1 MFGLFSAT
9 MEIKTDYTNI
19 PSPEKFPNIYLFN
32 PTCEYAVANGQPSW
46 QPNRLLQKME
56 EDLGTLP
63 LFFARPN
70 DVVLVK
76 KVPPP
81 EFLATLKKLN
91 ITPPLFLPLNE
102 VAKNPD
108 FVNQR
113 KNWLLPWGW
122 SPAAHRLLKPL
133 KPSCSEEFQRSPVA
147 NWKPEYREIYPKK
160 FALEILKKLLPQLPA
175 DKMLPPQ
182 LIPRICFTKSEIE
195 MCIKRWGKI
204 MVKAP
209 WSSSGRGLQ
218 KVTKTPVAEKVW
230 EKLLGIIN
238 EQGYAI
244 VEPLLEKALDLAFE
258 FELKNGK
265 VTYLG
270 ISRFLTDEKGR
281 YQGNSLNG
289 WPLEIDPKITAFA
302 ETLPEM
308 IIKPLIKL
316 IENSLLANFYE
327 GILGVDMLIFRDKKE
342 HLRVNPCLE
351 INVRHNM
358 GLLSL
363 QLEKLIL
370 PNKKGVFKTFY
381 NPKQTFQEYKIEM
394 EKTWPLKL
402 RNSKIDSGFFPLI
415 PVFENTNF
423 GAFILISD

>member
-1 MFGLFSAT
+1 MVR
-9 MEIKTDYTNI
+9 KTDYTNI
-19 PSPEKFPNIYLFN
+19 SSPEKFPNIYLFN
-32 PTCEYAVANGQPSW
+32 PTCEHAVANGQSSW

-91 ITPPLFLPLNE
+91 IAPPRFLHLNE
-102 VAKNPD
+102 VAKNPE
-108 FVNQR
+108 FVSR
-113 KNWLLPWGW
+113 PKNRLVPWGW
-122 SPAAHRLLKPL
+122 SPAAHRLLEPL

-147 NWKPEYREIYPKK
+147 NWKPEYREIYSKK
-160 FALEILKKLLPQLPA
+160 FALQILKKLLPELPA
-175 DKMLPPQ
+175 DKVLPPR
-182 LIPRICFTKSEIE
+182 LISEVCFTKSEIE
-195 MCIKRWGKI
+195 KCINRWGKI

-218 KVTKTPVAEKVW
+218 KVTKTPVVEKVW

-238 EQGYAI
+238 DQGYAI
-244 VEPLLEKALDLAFE
+244 VEPFLEKVLDLAFE
-258 FELKNGK
+258 FELKNEK
-265 VTYLG
+265 VTYRG

-281 YQGNSLNG
+281 YQGNLLNG
-289 WPLEIDPKITAFA
+289 WLPEINPEIMAFS

-316 IENSLLANFYE
+316 IESSLLANYYE
-327 GILGVDMLIFRDKKE
+327 GIFGVDMLIFRDKKGN
-342 HLRVNPCLE
+342 LRVNPCLE
-351 INVRHNM
+351 INVKQTM
-358 GLLSL
+358 GWLSL
-363 QLEKLIL
+363 QLEKLIS

-381 NPKQTFQEYKIEM
+381 NPKQSFFEFIKDM
-394 EKTWPLKL
+394 EKNNPLKL
-402 RNSKIDSGFFPLI
+402 HNSKIESGFFPLI

>member
-1 MFGLFSAT
+1 MFRNT
-9 MEIKTDYTNI
+9 MKKKTNYTDM
-19 PSPEKFPNIYLFN
+19 PSHEKLPNIYLFN

-76 KVPPP
+76 KIPPP
-81 EFLATLKKLN
+81 EFLSTLQKIN
-91 ITPPLFLPLNE
+91 ITPPRFLQLNE
-102 VAKNPD
+102 VIKNTD
-108 FVNQR
+108 FISQP
-113 KNWLLPWGW
+113 KNRLLPWGW
-122 SPAAHRLLKPL
+122 SPAAHRLVEPL
-133 KPSCSEEFQRSPVA
+133 KPSCSEKFQTSPVA
-147 NWKPEYREIYPKK
+147 NWKPEYREIYSKK
-160 FALEILKKLLPQLPA
+160 FALELLKKLLPELPPE
-175 DKMLPPQ
+175 KILPPQ
-182 LIPRICFTKSEIE
+182 LIPTVCYTKPEIE
-195 MCIKRWGKI
+195 KCIKRWGKI

-244 VEPLLEKALDLAFE
+244 VEPLLGKVLDLAFE

-270 ISRFLTDEKGR
+270 ISRFLTDEKGQ

-289 WPLEIDPKITAFA
+289 WPQEIDPEITAFA
-302 ETLPEM
+302 ESLPEM
-308 IIKPLIKL
+308 IIKSLVKL
-316 IENSLLANFYE
+316 IESSFLAKYYE
-327 GILGVDMLIFRDKKE
+327 GIFGVDTIIFRDEKNN
-342 HLRVNPCLE
+342 LCVNPCLE
-351 INVRHNM
+351 INVRQNM

-363 QLEKLIL
+363 HLEKLIS
-370 PNKKGVFKTFY
+370 PNKTGVFKTFY
-381 NPKQTFQEYKIEM
+381 NPNKSFSEFKKEM
-394 EKTWPLKL
+394 ENTNPLKFK
-402 RNSKIDSGFFPLI
+402 NSKIESGFFPVTSGFKDSL
-415 PVFENTNF
+415 F
-423 GAFILISD
+423 GAYILVKD

>member
-1 MFGLFSAT
+1 MVR
-9 MEIKTDYTNI
+9 KTDYTNI
-19 PSPEKFPNIYLFN
+19 SSPEKFPNIYLFN
-32 PTCEYAVANGQPSW
+32 PTCEYAVANGQSSW

-91 ITPPLFLPLNE
+91 IAPPRFLHLNE
-102 VAKNPD
+102 VAKNPE
-108 FVNQR
+108 FVSR
-113 KNWLLPWGW
+113 PKNRLVPWGW
-122 SPAAHRLLKPL
+122 SPAAHRLLEPL

-147 NWKPEYREIYPKK
+147 NWKPEYREIYSKK
-160 FALEILKKLLPQLPA
+160 FALQILKKLLPELPA
-175 DKMLPPQ
+175 DKVLPPR
-182 LIPRICFTKSEIE
+182 LISEVCFTKPEIE
-195 MCIKRWGKI
+195 KCINRWGKI

-218 KVTKTPVAEKVW
+218 KVTKTPVVEKVW

-238 EQGYAI
+238 DQGYAI
-244 VEPLLEKALDLAFE
+244 VEPFLEKVLDLAFE

-265 VTYLG
+265 ATYLG

-281 YQGNSLNG
+281 YQGNLLNG
-289 WPLEIDPKITAFA
+289 WLPEINPEIMAFS

-308 IIKPLIKL
+308 IIKPLVKS
-316 IENSLLANFYE
+316 IEGSLLANYYE
-327 GILGVDMLIFRDKKE
+327 GIFGVDMLIFRDE
-342 HLRVNPCLE
+342 TGNLRVNPCLE
-351 INVRHNM
+351 INVKQTM
-358 GLLSL
+358 GWLSL
-363 QLEKLIL
+363 QLEKLIS

-381 NPKQTFQEYKIEM
+381 NPKQSFFEFIKDM
-394 EKTWPLKL
+394 EKNNPLKL
-402 RNSKIDSGFFPLI
+402 HNSKIESGFFPLI